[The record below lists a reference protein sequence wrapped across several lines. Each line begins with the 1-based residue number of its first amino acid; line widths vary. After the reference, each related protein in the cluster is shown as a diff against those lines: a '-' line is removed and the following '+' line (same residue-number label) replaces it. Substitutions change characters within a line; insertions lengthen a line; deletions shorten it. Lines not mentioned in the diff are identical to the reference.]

1 MRFLTQRVSYF
12 SLCCAKILDKKK
24 KKQLKK
30 GRVHE
35 AHSLREQ
42 PLGVGKVVVRVTQ
55 LQCKT
60 SGPFVTMV
68 REQRGQHHT

>member
-1 MRFLTQRVSYF
+1 MLVT
-12 SLCCAKILDKKK
+12 SLFVVLKSWTKKN
-24 KKQLKK
+24 KQLKK